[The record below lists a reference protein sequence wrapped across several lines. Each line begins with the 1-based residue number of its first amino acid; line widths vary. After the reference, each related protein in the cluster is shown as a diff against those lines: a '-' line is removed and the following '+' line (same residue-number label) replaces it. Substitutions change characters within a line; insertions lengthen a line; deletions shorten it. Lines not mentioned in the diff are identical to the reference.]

1 MDIYGIHDCKT
12 RTIKFSLKTYEE
24 IYPIKSIFP
33 HLDKIEYEVFAGLIV
48 MDLTLNHLFMPEFSN
63 LLYLVENEQIAKPQL
78 VITHI
83 FPNSKISQYDTI
95 PNYTLVKFINNIP
108 VSTLDE
114 FREAIKKP
122 IVKNKK
128 SFITVETSN
137 KNKVILNLDEILEEE
152 DELIQLFKYTPSK
165 LLGYFKKYSK
175 K

>member
-1 MDIYGIHDCKT
+1 
-12 RTIKFSLKTYEE
+12 
-24 IYPIKSIFP
+24 
-33 HLDKIEYEVFAGLIV
+33 
-48 MDLTLNHLFMPEFSN
+48 MPEFSN

-95 PNYTLVKFINNIP
+95 PNYTLIKFINDVP